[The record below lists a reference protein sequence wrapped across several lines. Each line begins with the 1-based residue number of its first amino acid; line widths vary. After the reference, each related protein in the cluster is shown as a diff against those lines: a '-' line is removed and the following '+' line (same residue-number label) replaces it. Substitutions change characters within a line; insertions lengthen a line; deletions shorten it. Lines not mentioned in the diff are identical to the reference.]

1 ERDAEQRRAPHL
13 VPHDL
18 QEIVDVDALLD
29 VVREMEVGVVEQIA
43 VGRRARLRRGWR
55 AIRRQGSHEPERQRA
70 GGHEHAEARTGLSAH
85 AFASCDTHQK
95 FISQFTW
102 NTLPVAPTGI
112 GYAVYP
118 TGEWSMWMTSAF
130 TRKPRCFTG

>member
-1 ERDAEQRRAPHL
+1 MVVVPACGAE
-13 VPHDL
+13 
-18 QEIVDVDALLD
+18 
-29 VVREMEVGVVEQIA
+29 G
-43 VGRRARLRRGWR
+43 G
-55 AIRRQGSHEPERQRA
+55 AIRRQVRREPERQRA
-70 GGHEHAEARTGLSAH
+70 GGHEHAEAGTGLSAH
-85 AFASCDTHQK
+85 TFASCAAHQK